1 VAPLDYE
8 ITSSFPFNSN
18 EEEEEGWPSSFYNDN
33 VDSNGE
39 GEEER
44 WEDPF
49 SWIPYNDN
57 LWNIPT
63 SSSTNNEKE
72 TQPNRGYQARTQQC
86 FGYHIGSRRWYVW
99 TPVSSSSSTASSS
112 SSNGANA
119 KQIQLPN
126 DNNYGYSQYLS
137 PQETYN
143 HILSITPV
151 GMYYTVNSWPLSL
164 RVKSDLILGM
174 EFATNDGGSGGR
186 NGAVLLPNGE
196 DRFTFDY
203 LDATISL
210 SQYLSKS
217 NELTDTISN
226 PIQEVSNNTSTNYIH
241 TNNYGMLY
249 TPQIIKEV
257 IQSILNDKVF
267 NGGRSGDGA
276 GNGQELLT
284 QSMNVNYMWSN
295 MEVLDFSSRR
305 KLKRRLL
312 RGLTFGEE
320 RQPSGWDDTGVLR
333 MSSMAIDSS
342 SATKD
347 RLLRGSGIRGSN
359 TDLQRDHRSLVSL
372 PKPHLIFSLQII
384 AKYTEKQPSNQL
396 STDEPRPSEV
406 TRMEN
411 QAIKTTQDFGRY
423 TSRLMNVWRSELVK
437 RMRMRS
443 GYGQECNA
451 VGSEEEESPPLE
463 EEEEE
468 SFLQGYTPIAIS
480 DEEFNPNAGINGGV
494 QQTGGDEYT
503 EVSIGV
509 VNRFDCDKLL
519 PLYYYELDVLA
530 VREMDDDNDGGGDNN
545 DMERLDRAIELLAI
559 NDGIDGPP
567 SAYLQGEENDT
578 SSSSSGM
585 PVWLLSTIIVIV
597 ILAMF
602 AFAGGL
608 YVRKER
614 KKLKLEKERRR
625 RVKAERLAAK
635 EERRMRKAKKKEKK
649 ERRKQQSREVVD
661 SLIGKDIEGVNDD
674 DDVVD
679 DLEEGRLTR
688 SLPTPN
694 AKNMSSFV
702 SKDESEDS
710 ELDRLFASANSGAN
724 KSAQSVESP
733 KPITAQE
740 ATAALLSVNALHNKP
755 PRRRKKTVDSNPD
768 TAPLEMSN
776 ASGLNYSSRT
786 DDKSKDVSTRSGKEV
801 STVAQEDANLED
813 TSDGKDKGEQEQR

>member
-1 VAPLDYE
+1 
-8 ITSSFPFNSN
+8 
-18 EEEEEGWPSSFYNDN
+18 
-33 VDSNGE
+33 
-39 GEEER
+39 
-44 WEDPF
+44 
-49 SWIPYNDN
+49 
-57 LWNIPT
+57 
-63 SSSTNNEKE
+63 
-72 TQPNRGYQARTQQC
+72 
-86 FGYHIGSRRWYVW
+86 
-99 TPVSSSSSTASSS
+99 
-112 SSNGANA
+112 
-119 KQIQLPN
+119 
-126 DNNYGYSQYLS
+126 
-137 PQETYN
+137 
-143 HILSITPV
+143 
-151 GMYYTVNSWPLSL
+151 MYYTSNSWPLPL
-164 RVKSDLILGM
+164 RVASDLVLGM
-174 EFATNDGGSGGR
+174 EFATNGSNGGN

-203 LDATISL
+203 LDTTISL

-217 NELTDTISN
+217 NELTDVISTT
-226 PIQEVSNNTSTNYIH
+226 IQEVSNNTSTNYIH

-249 TPQIIKEV
+249 TPQILKEV
-257 IQSILNDKVF
+257 IQSILTDKVF
-267 NGGRSGDGA
+267 NGGRKSGDGA

-284 QSMNVNYMWSN
+284 QYMNVNYMWSN

-305 KLKRRLL
+305 RKKRGLL
-312 RGLTFGEE
+312 RGLTSGEE
-320 RQPSGWDDTGVLR
+320 RQPSGWDGTWALR
-333 MSSMAIDSS
+333 VSSMAIDSS

-347 RLLRGSGIRGSN
+347 RLLRGSSSGIRGSN
-359 TDLQRDHRSLVSL
+359 TDLQRGHRSLVSL

-384 AKYTEKQPSNQL
+384 AKYTETQPSNQL
-396 STDEPRPSEV
+396 STNEPRPSEV
-406 TRMEN
+406 KSMEN
-411 QAIKTTQDFGRY
+411 QAIKTTQDFGKY
-423 TSRLMNVWRSELVK
+423 TSRLMNVWRSELIK

-451 VGSEEEESPPLE
+451 VGSEEAAAAPP

-494 QQTGGDEYT
+494 QQSGGDEYT

-530 VREMDDDNDGGGDNN
+530 VRDMDDVNGGDN
-545 DMERLDRAIELLAI
+545 DMERLDRAVELLAM

-567 SAYLQGEENDT
+567 SAYLQGEENDS

-585 PVWLLSTIIVIV
+585 PVWLLSTIVVIV

-635 EERRMRKAKKKEKK
+635 EERRMRKAKKKERK
-649 ERRKQQSREVVD
+649 ERRKKQSREVVD

-674 DDVVD
+674 DVVVD
-679 DLEEGRLTR
+679 DPEEGRLTR

-694 AKNMSSFV
+694 TKNMSSFV

-724 KSAQSVESP
+724 KSAQSVDSP

-768 TAPLEMSN
+768 TAPLESSN

-801 STVAQEDANLED
+801 SSVAQEDGKLED
-813 TSDGKDKGEQEQR
+813 TGNGKDKGVQEQR